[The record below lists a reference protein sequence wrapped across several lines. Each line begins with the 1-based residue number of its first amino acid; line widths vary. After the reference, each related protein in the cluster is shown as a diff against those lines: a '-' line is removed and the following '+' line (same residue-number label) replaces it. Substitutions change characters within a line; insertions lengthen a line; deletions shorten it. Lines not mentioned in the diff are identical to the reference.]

1 MSDNDNSSNTRPR
14 PMDVDT
20 VIGNPPTPPGRS
32 TSWFDKLHKG
42 AKSNPT
48 NHSHRKKW
56 YSKLEGK
63 SLGQSQNP
71 KDIAM
76 WSPSQGNP
84 SLDMIDPAD
93 ADEEDNTGGDDK
105 DDESPVQQ
113 VHFISILFS
122 RVSIFLVASALA

>member
-1 MSDNDNSSNTRPR
+1 
-14 PMDVDT
+14 MDVDT

-93 ADEEDNTGGDDK
+93 ADEEDNTGGDDE

>member
-1 MSDNDNSSNTRPR
+1 
-14 PMDVDT
+14 MDVDT

-93 ADEEDNTGGDDK
+93 ADEEDNTGGDDEEDNTGGDDE